1 MAETKAQV
9 KSSSKA
15 IMPGGWSQN
24 ICPSSKWSTKCP
36 NQMTPIGICMHNT
49 ANSAPATNEINY
61 MNSNNY
67 QVSYHLAVD
76 ENQAIQ
82 GLPFDRN
89 GWHAG
94 DGNGQGNRKHI
105 GIEIAR
111 STSND
116 ANVFA
121 KAERRAAAVV
131 AKLCQTY
138 GWSTSNVL
146 AHRDFASKN
155 CPHRTNMGAFRKL
168 VEEALA
174 GKLTVEGPGT
184 AGGTSSGSGGTTTTV
199 KEEPASGTGTVTCD
213 VLNVRSGPGTSNSV
227 IGSLKRGNSVAV
239 KAKSNGWYK
248 VSYGSGTGWV
258 CGDYLSVGQSSP
270 AKAPAQSKPSSPST
284 SGGSAGRVSGTGGA
298 GVNVRSGAGTR
309 YGRIGGLAEGA
320 SVTIVGQSGGWY
332 QIKYGSGTG
341 WVCGDYVKKTSGGSS
356 SGGTSTGKVS
366 GTGGAGLNV
375 RSGAGTGYGR
385 IGGLGEGASV
395 TIVGQSNGW
404 YQIKYGSGTG
414 WVSSQFVKKG
424 SGGSS
429 GGSSSGGSSS
439 GGSTAGYVSGT
450 GGAGVNVRSGAGTGY
465 GRIGGLAEGAS
476 VTIVGQSN
484 GWYKIKYGSGTGW
497 VSSQFVRKG
506 SGGSS
511 SGGSSGGSTSTAG
524 YISGTGGAGVNVR
537 SGAGTG
543 HSRIGGLAEGASVT
557 IVGQSNGWYK
567 IKYGSGTGWV
577 SSQFVRKG
585 SGGGGGNGRI
595 RGDRRLANNAIQVA
609 REMGTTGWCA
619 TGVSRAIQRT
629 YGIFVGGNGNQIDD
643 NLPRSMFEQLNVGLG
658 TALQYPG
665 IILTWERTAT
675 RLGQIYGHTAITVGN
690 GASSC
695 SDYYEYNTTNNGR
708 SGFKC
713 FQRK

>member
-1 MAETKAQV
+1 
-9 KSSSKA
+9 
-15 IMPGGWSQN
+15 
-24 ICPSSKWSTKCP
+24 
-36 NQMTPIGICMHNT
+36 MTPIGICMHNT

-168 VEEALA
+168 VNEALA

-270 AKAPAQSKPSSPST
+270 AKAPAQSKPSSPSS
-284 SGGSAGRVSGTGGA
+284 SGGSAGRISGTGGA

-356 SGGTSTGKVS
+356 GGSSSGGTSTGKVS
-366 GTGGAGLNV
+366 GTGGSGLNV

-439 GGSTAGYVSGT
+439 GGSTSTAGYVSGT
-450 GGAGVNVRSGAGTGY
+450 GGAGVNVRSGAGTGHS
-465 GRIGGLAEGAS
+465 RIGGLTEGAS

-497 VSSQFVRKG
+497 VSSQF
-506 SGGSS
+506 
-511 SGGSSGGSTSTAG
+511 
-524 YISGTGGAGVNVR
+524 
-537 SGAGTG
+537 
-543 HSRIGGLAEGASVT
+543 
-557 IVGQSNGWYK
+557 
-567 IKYGSGTGWV
+567 IK
-577 SSQFVRKG
+577 KG

-595 RGDRRLANNAIQVA
+595 HGDRKLANNAIQVA

-629 YGIFVGGNGNQIDD
+629 YGIFVGGNGNQIDN

>member
-1 MAETKAQV
+1 
-9 KSSSKA
+9 
-15 IMPGGWSQN
+15 
-24 ICPSSKWSTKCP
+24 
-36 NQMTPIGICMHNT
+36 MTPIGICMHNT

-168 VEEALA
+168 VNEALA

-184 AGGTSSGSGGTTTTV
+184 AGGTSSGSGGTPTTV

-270 AKAPAQSKPSSPST
+270 AKAPAQSKPSSPSS
-284 SGGSAGRVSGTGGA
+284 SGGSAGRISGTGGA

-356 SGGTSTGKVS
+356 GGSSSGGTSTGKVS
-366 GTGGAGLNV
+366 GTGGSGLNV

-439 GGSTAGYVSGT
+439 GGST
-450 GGAGVNVRSGAGTGY
+450 
-465 GRIGGLAEGAS
+465 
-476 VTIVGQSN
+476 
-484 GWYKIKYGSGTGW
+484 
-497 VSSQFVRKG
+497 
-506 SGGSS
+506 
-511 SGGSSGGSTSTAG
+511 STAG
-524 YISGTGGAGVNVR
+524 YVSGTGGAGVNVR

-577 SSQFVRKG
+577 SSQFIKKG

-595 RGDRRLANNAIQVA
+595 HGDRKLANNAIQVA

>member
-36 NQMTPIGICMHNT
+36 NKMTPIGICMHNT

-168 VEEALA
+168 VNEALA

-270 AKAPAQSKPSSPST
+270 AKAPAQSKPSSPSS
-284 SGGSAGRVSGTGGA
+284 SGGSAGRISGTGGA

-356 SGGTSTGKVS
+356 GGSSSGGTSTGKVS
-366 GTGGAGLNV
+366 GTGGSGL
-375 RSGAGTGYGR
+375 
-385 IGGLGEGASV
+385 
-395 TIVGQSNGW
+395 
-404 YQIKYGSGTG
+404 
-414 WVSSQFVKKG
+414 
-424 SGGSS
+424 
-429 GGSSSGGSSS
+429 
-439 GGSTAGYVSGT
+439 
-450 GGAGVNVRSGAGTGY
+450 NVRSGAGTGY

-497 VSSQFVRKG
+497 VSSQFVK
-506 SGGSS
+506 
-511 SGGSSGGSTSTAG
+511 
-524 YISGTGGAGVNVR
+524 
-537 SGAGTG
+537 
-543 HSRIGGLAEGASVT
+543 
-557 IVGQSNGWYK
+557 
-567 IKYGSGTGWV
+567 
-577 SSQFVRKG
+577 KG

-595 RGDRRLANNAIQVA
+595 RGDRKLANNAIQVA

-629 YGIFVGGNGNQIDD
+629 YGIFVGGNGNQIDN

>member
-36 NQMTPIGICMHNT
+36 NKMTPIGICMHNT

-168 VEEALA
+168 VNEALA

-270 AKAPAQSKPSSPST
+270 AKAPAQSKPSSPSS
-284 SGGSAGRVSGTGGA
+284 SGGSAGRISGTGGA

-320 SVTIVGQSGGWY
+320 SVTIVGQSGGWC

-356 SGGTSTGKVS
+356 GGSSSGGTSTGKVS
-366 GTGGAGLNV
+366 GTGGSGL
-375 RSGAGTGYGR
+375 
-385 IGGLGEGASV
+385 
-395 TIVGQSNGW
+395 
-404 YQIKYGSGTG
+404 
-414 WVSSQFVKKG
+414 
-424 SGGSS
+424 
-429 GGSSSGGSSS
+429 
-439 GGSTAGYVSGT
+439 
-450 GGAGVNVRSGAGTGY
+450 NVRSGAGTGY

-497 VSSQFVRKG
+497 VSSQFVK
-506 SGGSS
+506 
-511 SGGSSGGSTSTAG
+511 
-524 YISGTGGAGVNVR
+524 
-537 SGAGTG
+537 
-543 HSRIGGLAEGASVT
+543 
-557 IVGQSNGWYK
+557 
-567 IKYGSGTGWV
+567 
-577 SSQFVRKG
+577 KG

-595 RGDRRLANNAIQVA
+595 HGDRKLANNAIQVA

-629 YGIFVGGNGNQIDD
+629 YGIFVGGNGNQIDN

>member
-36 NQMTPIGICMHNT
+36 NKMTPIGICMHNT

-168 VEEALA
+168 VNEALA

-270 AKAPAQSKPSSPST
+270 AKAPAQSKPSSPSS
-284 SGGSAGRVSGTGGA
+284 SGGSAGRISGTGGA

-356 SGGTSTGKVS
+356 GGSSSGGTSTGKVS
-366 GTGGAGLNV
+366 GTGGSGLNV

-404 YQIKYGSGTG
+404 Y
-414 WVSSQFVKKG
+414 
-424 SGGSS
+424 
-429 GGSSSGGSSS
+429 
-439 GGSTAGYVSGT
+439 
-450 GGAGVNVRSGAGTGY
+450 
-465 GRIGGLAEGAS
+465 
-476 VTIVGQSN
+476 
-484 GWYKIKYGSGTGW
+484 KIKYGSGTGW
-497 VSSQFVRKG
+497 VSSQF
-506 SGGSS
+506 
-511 SGGSSGGSTSTAG
+511 
-524 YISGTGGAGVNVR
+524 
-537 SGAGTG
+537 
-543 HSRIGGLAEGASVT
+543 
-557 IVGQSNGWYK
+557 
-567 IKYGSGTGWV
+567 IK
-577 SSQFVRKG
+577 KG

-595 RGDRRLANNAIQVA
+595 RGDRKLANNAIQVA

-629 YGIFVGGNGNQIDD
+629 YGIFVGGNGNQIDN

>member
-1 MAETKAQV
+1 
-9 KSSSKA
+9 
-15 IMPGGWSQN
+15 
-24 ICPSSKWSTKCP
+24 
-36 NQMTPIGICMHNT
+36 MHNT

-168 VEEALA
+168 VNEALA

-270 AKAPAQSKPSSPST
+270 AKAPAQSKPSSPSS
-284 SGGSAGRVSGTGGA
+284 SGGSAGRISGTGGA

-356 SGGTSTGKVS
+356 GGSSSGGTSTGKVS
-366 GTGGAGLNV
+366 GTGGSGLNV

-439 GGSTAGYVSGT
+439 GGST
-450 GGAGVNVRSGAGTGY
+450 
-465 GRIGGLAEGAS
+465 
-476 VTIVGQSN
+476 
-484 GWYKIKYGSGTGW
+484 
-497 VSSQFVRKG
+497 
-506 SGGSS
+506 
-511 SGGSSGGSTSTAG
+511 STAG
-524 YISGTGGAGVNVR
+524 YVSGTGGAGVNVR

-577 SSQFVRKG
+577 SSQFVKKG

-595 RGDRRLANNAIQVA
+595 HGDRKLANNAIQVA

-629 YGIFVGGNGNQIDD
+629 YGIFVGGNGNQIDN

>member
-1 MAETKAQV
+1 MAETKAQA

-49 ANSAPATNEINY
+49 ANSAPAANEINY

-67 QVSYHLAVD
+67 QVSFHLAVD

-131 AKLCQTY
+131 AKLCQMY

-168 VEEALA
+168 VEDALA

-184 AGGTSSGSGGTTTTV
+184 AGGTSSGSGGTTTV

-356 SGGTSTGKVS
+356 GGSSSGGTSTGKVS

-450 GGAGVNVRSGAGTGY
+450 GGAGVNVRSGAGTG
-465 GRIGGLAEGAS
+465 
-476 VTIVGQSN
+476 
-484 GWYKIKYGSGTGW
+484 
-497 VSSQFVRKG
+497 
-506 SGGSS
+506 
-511 SGGSSGGSTSTAG
+511 
-524 YISGTGGAGVNVR
+524 
-537 SGAGTG
+537 

-595 RGDRRLANNAIQVA
+595 HGDRKLANNAVQVA

-665 IILTWERTAT
+665 IILTWERTST

>member
-1 MAETKAQV
+1 
-9 KSSSKA
+9 
-15 IMPGGWSQN
+15 
-24 ICPSSKWSTKCP
+24 
-36 NQMTPIGICMHNT
+36 MTPIGICMHNT

-168 VEEALA
+168 VNEALA

-258 CGDYLSVGQSSP
+258 CGDYVSVGQSSP
-270 AKAPAQSKPSSPST
+270 AKAPAQSKPSSPSS
-284 SGGSAGRVSGTGGA
+284 SGGSAGRISGTGGA

-356 SGGTSTGKVS
+356 GGSSSGGTSTGKVS
-366 GTGGAGLNV
+366 GTGGSGLNV

-439 GGSTAGYVSGT
+439 GGST
-450 GGAGVNVRSGAGTGY
+450 
-465 GRIGGLAEGAS
+465 
-476 VTIVGQSN
+476 
-484 GWYKIKYGSGTGW
+484 
-497 VSSQFVRKG
+497 
-506 SGGSS
+506 
-511 SGGSSGGSTSTAG
+511 STAG
-524 YISGTGGAGVNVR
+524 YVSGTGGAGVNVR

-577 SSQFVRKG
+577 SSQFVKKG

-595 RGDRRLANNAIQVA
+595 HGDRKLANNAIQVA

>member
-36 NQMTPIGICMHNT
+36 NKMTPIGICMHNT

-168 VEEALA
+168 VNEALA

-270 AKAPAQSKPSSPST
+270 AKAPAQSKPSSPSS
-284 SGGSAGRVSGTGGA
+284 SGGSAGRISGTGGA

-356 SGGTSTGKVS
+356 GGSSSGGTSTGKVS
-366 GTGGAGLNV
+366 GTGGSGLNV

-404 YQIKYGSGTG
+404 YQSKYGSGTG
-414 WVSSQFVKKG
+414 WVSSQF
-424 SGGSS
+424 
-429 GGSSSGGSSS
+429 
-439 GGSTAGYVSGT
+439 
-450 GGAGVNVRSGAGTGY
+450 
-465 GRIGGLAEGAS
+465 
-476 VTIVGQSN
+476 
-484 GWYKIKYGSGTGW
+484 IK
-497 VSSQFVRKG
+497 
-506 SGGSS
+506 
-511 SGGSSGGSTSTAG
+511 
-524 YISGTGGAGVNVR
+524 
-537 SGAGTG
+537 
-543 HSRIGGLAEGASVT
+543 
-557 IVGQSNGWYK
+557 
-567 IKYGSGTGWV
+567 
-577 SSQFVRKG
+577 KG

-595 RGDRRLANNAIQVA
+595 RGDRKLANNAIQVA

-629 YGIFVGGNGNQIDD
+629 YGIFVGGNGNQIDN

>member
-1 MAETKAQV
+1 
-9 KSSSKA
+9 
-15 IMPGGWSQN
+15 
-24 ICPSSKWSTKCP
+24 
-36 NQMTPIGICMHNT
+36 MTPIGICMHNT

-168 VEEALA
+168 VNEALA

-270 AKAPAQSKPSSPST
+270 AKAPAQSKPSSPSS
-284 SGGSAGRVSGTGGA
+284 SGGSAGRISGTGGA

-356 SGGTSTGKVS
+356 GGSSSGGTSTGKVS
-366 GTGGAGLNV
+366 GTGGSGLNV

-439 GGSTAGYVSGT
+439 GGSTSTAGYVSGT
-450 GGAGVNVRSGAGTGY
+450 GGAGVNVRSGAGTGHS
-465 GRIGGLAEGAS
+465 RIGGLNEGAS

-497 VSSQFVRKG
+497 VSSQF
-506 SGGSS
+506 
-511 SGGSSGGSTSTAG
+511 
-524 YISGTGGAGVNVR
+524 
-537 SGAGTG
+537 
-543 HSRIGGLAEGASVT
+543 
-557 IVGQSNGWYK
+557 
-567 IKYGSGTGWV
+567 IK
-577 SSQFVRKG
+577 KG

-595 RGDRRLANNAIQVA
+595 RGDRKLANNAIQVA

-629 YGIFVGGNGNQIDD
+629 YGIFVGGNGNQIDN